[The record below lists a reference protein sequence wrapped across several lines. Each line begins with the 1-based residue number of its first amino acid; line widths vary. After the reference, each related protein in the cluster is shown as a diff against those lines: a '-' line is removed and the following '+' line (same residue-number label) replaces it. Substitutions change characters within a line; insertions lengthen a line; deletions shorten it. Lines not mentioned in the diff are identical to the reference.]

1 MNLWEFMTI
10 AVKNIRSNKM
20 RSFLTT
26 LGILIGT
33 AGVITVVA
41 VGQGGRA
48 VLIQQMEDF
57 GTNIFVI
64 SPQDDSDTP
73 GSLKYISSSDL
84 NVLSQT
90 IPEVTHLAPSYRLYG
105 NLRGPRGQLGFM
117 IMGTNSEY
125 AKIVTIKINKGRF
138 IAKSDDQKSKGLIVL
153 TKDTAEKLFGEDNP
167 LGQQVMLENYPTR
180 VVGVVSKN
188 DSVMGVLDGGE
199 KAYVPLSFMY
209 KINHF
214 TRVDNVYASAASQ
227 QQTDNAMQK
236 CIRVLERRH
245 SGIQHYQAQSMQQA
259 INTAEETTRAIELFI
274 GIITGV
280 SLLVGGIG
288 VMNIMLVAVSER
300 TREIGIRM
308 ALGAGRREIIIQFIV
323 EAVLLCWLGGMV
335 GTALGYSQAWL
346 IARLANWPPLVSP
359 ATAALACG
367 SSMAIGLFFGVYPAN
382 QASLLDPIEALRRD

>member
-1 MNLWEFMTI
+1 MSLWEYIAI

-48 VLIQQMEDF
+48 VLIGQMENF
-57 GTNIFVI
+57 GTNLFVI
-64 SPQDDSDTP
+64 SPRDDSATP
-73 GSLKYISSSDL
+73 ASIKFSPSDL
-84 NVLSQT
+84 NDLSQA
-90 IPEVTHLAPSYRLYG
+90 IPELTHLAPTYLLYG
-105 NLRGPRGQLGFM
+105 DLKGPREHLGIMF
-117 IMGTNSEY
+117 MGTSSEY
-125 AKIVTIKINKGRF
+125 ARIIKIETNAGRF
-138 IAKSDDQKSKGLIVL
+138 INKSDDQMSRGIIVL
-153 TKDTAEKLFGEDNP
+153 SKDTAEKLFGKEPP
-167 LGQQVMLENYPTR
+167 LGKQVMLENYP
-180 VVGVVSKN
+180 VQVAGVVTKN
-188 DSVMGVLDGGE
+188 ESVMGVLDGGE

-214 TRVDNVYASAASQ
+214 TRVDSVYASAASQ
-227 QQTDNAMQK
+227 PQVNTAMRK
-236 CIRVLERRH
+236 SIRLLERRH
-245 SGIQHYQAQSMQQA
+245 NGMQHYQARSMQQA
-259 INTAEETTRAIELFI
+259 IKTANEITRAIELFI

-308 ALGAGRREIIIQFIV
+308 ALGAGRREITIQFII
-323 EAVLLCWLGGMV
+323 EAVLLCWMGGMI
-335 GTALGYSQAWL
+335 GITLGYSQAWL
-346 IARLANWPPLVSP
+346 IARLADWPPLVSP

-367 SSMAIGLFFGVYPAN
+367 FSMAIGLFFGVYPAN
-382 QASLLDPIEALRRD
+382 QAALFNPIEALRRE